1 MFTIMQKFSDWLIS
15 AMNERGWNQAAL
27 ARAAGLTPTAI
38 SNLITG
44 KRNPGID
51 SCIPIANALKLPAET
66 VLLAAGLI
74 EQEPDKDERLYKV
87 RLIGF
92 VINPARA
99 WRVRRKTC
107 QDHGGIPGAVAE
119 HDARKYKHDRQIY
132 RLSKR

>member
-74 EQEPDKDERLYKV
+74 EQEPDKDERLYKIEN
-87 RLIGF
+87 LYHTLKED
-92 VINPARA
+92 NNKDRA
-99 WRVRRKTC
+99 LQFLEFLSGLEDKN
-107 QDHGGIPGAVAE
+107 
-119 HDARKYKHDRQIY
+119 DRTGKK
-132 RLSKR
+132 SK